1 MSALTQKLEIIKW
14 LAGLEDDQMVNR
26 IYELKRDEE
35 FDWAKSLS
43 QEELDAIDEGMED
56 TRKGKQVSHLEILN
70 KYEKWL

>member
-26 IYELKRDEE
+26 IYELKRDQE

-43 QEELDAIDEGMED
+43 QEELDAINEGMD
-56 TRKGKQVSHLEILN
+56 DISKGNQLSHFEILN
-70 KYEKWL
+70 KYEKSL